1 MPNHESRC
9 VLLPTMPVS
18 ELSHEALKKP
28 IKTTR
33 RSECSSVLRER
44 KKDEKNRLKR
54 PVSTMNGS

>member
-1 MPNHESRC
+1 
-9 VLLPTMPVS
+9 MPVS